1 MNKENSETY
10 ETQKF
15 VPNLLQRLDL
25 ISLNKHVSLQNPSI
39 SWFLKGYRIPPSHK
53 ILSPPK

>member
-25 ISLNKHVSLQNPSI
+25 ISLNKHV
-39 SWFLKGYRIPPSHK
+39 PP
-53 ILSPPK
+53 PPIKY